1 MVIMDRVPL
10 PALGELNERSRDIF
24 REIVEAYLESGAP
37 VGSRTLSRRLSLNL
51 SPASIRNVMA
61 DLEAAGLLY
70 APHTSAGRLPTQRGL
85 RIFIDGLLELGSL
98 ADDDRERLDAR
109 CRQTGRSLEYM
120 LEEVSD
126 TLSGL
131 SRCAGLVIV
140 PTTEAP
146 LKHIEFVSLAPGRAL
161 AIIVTESGAVENRVL
176 QVPPGLPP
184 STLHEAA
191 NYLNARLR
199 GLTLS
204 ELREEIAREQN
215 VMRQELDEL
224 SAKVVQDGLATWAGD
239 TARAQLIVRGRSN
252 LLEDVNAAGDLERIR
267 KLFDDLEGAIEFG
280 RLLDQTDS
288 GDGVRI
294 FVGAENKLFSLSGS
308 SLIVAPYADSRQHV
322 IGAGRQHI
330 FCHRALAQPRH
341 HIGMGFV
348 KDHRLGEQRAGA
360 GQKLRIR
367 AHLACAKDDRSVILH
382 LPRNKN

>member
-98 ADDDRERLDAR
+98 ADDARERLDAR

-215 VMRQELDEL
+215 VMRQELDAL
-224 SAKVVQDGLATWAGD
+224 SGKVGQDGLASWAGG
-239 TARAQLIVRGRSN
+239 TVRAQLIVRGRSN

-322 IGAGRQHI
+322 IGAIGVIGPTHLNYARIIPMVDYTARLIGR
-330 FCHRALAQPRH
+330 L
-341 HIGMGFV
+341 IG
-348 KDHRLGEQRAGA
+348 
-360 GQKLRIR
+360 
-367 AHLACAKDDRSVILH
+367 
-382 LPRNKN
+382 